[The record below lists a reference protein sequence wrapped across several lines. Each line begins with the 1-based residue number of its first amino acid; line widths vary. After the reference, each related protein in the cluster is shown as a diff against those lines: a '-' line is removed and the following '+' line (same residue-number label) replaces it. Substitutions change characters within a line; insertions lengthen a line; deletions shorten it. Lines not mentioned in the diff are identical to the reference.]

1 MSIIKGTNKADTKVG
16 TSGTD
21 TIYGYGGNDNLYGR
35 AGNDTLWGGTGNDK
49 LYGEAGNDVLRGESG
64 KDTLYGS
71 TGNDILYGGADDDS
85 LYGDA
90 GTDTIKG
97 DAGNDIIKG
106 GTGLAF
112 LYGGDGNDSLYYDP
126 TKENISKLKDYF
138 ANSVLDGDAGS
149 DTLNIF
155 NNATYTSGKSEKAS
169 LTQVN
174 MSGRTS
180 GDIYFYNPTPD
191 KYEVIDVGHFQE
203 VEKLT
208 VTGAGKLDFNGAYSS
223 GKGIDIT
230 GTAKN
235 DVFRSYSSNDT
246 MRGAAG
252 NDDFYVTGGRDTV
265 VSGAGDS
272 DRIYFDATAPVDAV
286 ITGFNGAGAYGGDRI
301 YFDDGWAGAI
311 KSTVTEADGKT
322 EFEIEST
329 GYYNFGATTV
339 TVDKTGLEEG
349 VDYFFI

>member
-1 MSIIKGTNKADTKVG
+1 MSIIKGTNKADTKYG
-16 TSGTD
+16 TSGAD

-64 KDTLYGS
+64 RDTLYGS

-85 LYGDA
+85 LFGDA

-106 GTGLAF
+106 GTGLAY

-126 TKENISKLKDYF
+126 TTENISKLKDYF

-169 LTQVN
+169 LTQIN

-180 GDIYFYNPTPD
+180 GDAYFYNPTPD
-191 KYEVIDVGHFQE
+191 KYESIDVGHFQE

-286 ITGFNGAGAYGGDRI
+286 ITGFNGVGAYGGDRI
-301 YFDDGWAGAI
+301 YFDDSWGGPI
-311 KSTVTEADGKT
+311 KSTVTESDGKT

-339 TVDKTGLEEG
+339 TVDAVGLEEG

>member
-1 MSIIKGTNKADTKVG
+1 MAIIKGTDKADTKYG
-16 TSGTD
+16 TSGAD
-21 TIYGYGGNDNLYGR
+21 TIYGYGGNDYLYGR

-49 LYGEAGNDVLRGESG
+49 LYGETGDDVLRGESG

-90 GTDTIKG
+90 GTDTVKG
-97 DAGNDIIKG
+97 EAGNDIIKG
-106 GTGLAF
+106 GTGRAF

-126 TKENISKLKDYF
+126 TTGNIGKLGDYL
-138 ANSVLDGDAGS
+138 ADSVLDGDAGS
-149 DTLNIF
+149 DTLNIY
-155 NNATYTSGKSEKAS
+155 NKATYTSGTAEKAS

-174 MSGRTS
+174 MSGRNA
-180 GDIYFYNPTPD
+180 GDIYFYNPTPN
-191 KYEVIDVGHFQE
+191 KYQSIDVGHFQE

-208 VTGAGKLDFNGAYSS
+208 VTGAGKLEFSGTYSV

-230 GTAKN
+230 GTANN
-235 DVFRSYSSNDT
+235 DVFRSYGASDT
-246 MRGAAG
+246 MRGGGG

-265 VSGAGDS
+265 VSGTGDS
-272 DRIYFDATAPVDAV
+272 DRIYFDATAPVDAI

-301 YFDDGWAGAI
+301 YFDDSWGGSI
-311 KSTVTEADGKT
+311 KSTVTEVGGKT
-322 EFEIEST
+322 EFEIESN
-329 GYYNFGATTV
+329 GYYNFGVTTV